1 MILIVKINQDIDKI
15 IKPGY
20 RGNYTGYCLVLTVKM
35 LKKTT
40 Y

>member
-20 RGNYTGYCLVLTVKM
+20 RGNYTGYCLVITVKM
-35 LKKTT
+35 LKTT